1 AERLHKLGFE
11 AVYHFQDNPGLYR
24 EMLRDGHPG
33 IYIMCPDSLKDYAV
47 KHCDWKDTIL
57 VIDEF
62 SSIRKEV
69 LSKTEIMPEFERL
82 MAESQTLV
90 AIDAFLGDIDARI
103 ISRYRPGARAI
114 YDQAFTPSQKPIQWL
129 ETRTKDGKIS
139 MSHDGIGYG
148 LLRQWV
154 NQNYRI
160 AIASDS
166 KRDAKIY
173 ARFLRRLGVKVLL
186 CTSETVE
193 SNQRL
198 LKDPDG
204 ILAETEAQVLIYSP
218 TAQSGLDVQTHFD
231 RGLAL
236 YSGVI
241 SPLDFLQMIGRC
253 RQCDQWAVSAPRRSL
268 DPNCLVSSLDSPK
281 VLKMGE
287 KLQQTFTDLEIE
299 SSAKTRGWGLWQSI
313 TKEIEKSFHSEYLQQ
328 LLGYF
333 FGSVETVEVECDR
346 NYYQS
351 DGKEIKQEETQAM
364 LKANLGNGQRLQSL
378 QKAPSKDS
386 DVWDLALAVQYDR
399 YPKIWKIL
407 IQTFAQGHSEAQQW
421 AIEFAIVVSSDRLE
435 KLKHWV
441 SATGEH
447 ASDDLTALQDQIKRR
462 FTSYT
467 SQHYKALQ
475 FRTLFQELR
484 LESLAKVQRGET
496 ANAHTTHFRVHST
509 RIGELWETFQRSPKL
524 TKLFPFVETQAD
536 FFTTV
541 KRCMTFFGYEAHGK
555 TIRQESD
562 ELHPNGNDRHGK
574 PRLSASQS
582 LWFCGWLIMAESGN
596 KLFQEHFEW
605 IIEAISDRLTLE
617 REKRQQ
623 WLERQQPPPIAA

>member
-47 KHCDWKDTIL
+47 KHCDWKNTIL

-62 SSIRKEV
+62 SGIRREV

-82 MAESQTLV
+82 LSESHTLI
-90 AIDAFLGDIDARI
+90 AIDAFLGDVDARI

-114 YDQAFTPSQKPIQWL
+114 YDQAFSQSPKLIQWL

-139 MSHDGIGYG
+139 MSHDGIAYG

-160 AIASDS
+160 AISCDS
-166 KRDAKIY
+166 RRDAKIC

-193 SNQRL
+193 NNQRL

-218 TAQSGLDVQTHFD
+218 TAQSGLDVQTYFD

-287 KLQQTFTDLEIE
+287 KLQQSFTDLEIE

-313 TKEIEKSFHSEYLQQ
+313 TQEIEKSFHSEYLQQ
-328 LLGYF
+328 LLLHF

-346 NYYQS
+346 STYRADS
-351 DGKEIKQEETQAM
+351 KVIKQEEAVFK
-364 LKANLGNGQRLQSL
+364 LSANLANGQQLISQ
-378 QKAPSKDS
+378 QKAPSTDAQ
-386 DVWDLALAVQYDR
+386 VWDIALAEQHDR
-399 YPKIWKIL
+399 YPKIWNPLLELWSSANEESK
-407 IQTFAQGHSEAQQW
+407 EW
-421 AIEFAIVVSSDRLE
+421 AVEFAIVASSPRIE
-435 KLKHWV
+435 KLKRWV
-441 SATGEH
+441 SATGEN
-447 ASDDLTALQDQIKRR
+447 AADDLEALQDQVKRR

-467 SQHYKALQ
+467 SQHYKELQ
-475 FRTLFQELR
+475 FCTLFQELD
-484 LESLAKVQRGET
+484 LGELAAVKKEESAI
-496 ANAHTTHFRVHST
+496 AHKTVFRATST
-509 RIGELWETFQRSPKL
+509 RIGELWAEFQRSPRL
-524 TKLFPFVETQAD
+524 TKLFPFVETQTE
-536 FFTTV
+536 FFAIV
-541 KRCMTFFGYEAHGK
+541 KRCMTFFGHQSEGK
-555 TIRQESD
+555 TIRQQSEQ
-562 ELHPNGNDRHGK
+562 LHPNGKDRHGN
-574 PRLSASQS
+574 PRFSLSESV
-582 LWFCGWLIMAESGN
+582 WFVGWLIMAESGN

-605 IIEAISDRLTLE
+605 IIKAISDRLTHE
-617 REKRQQ
+617 REQRRQ
-623 WLERQQPPPIAA
+623 WLERQQPPPMAA